1 MNGGGKKTSRTP
13 RISPTGPPSGS
24 LGTDTKMSDGILQ
37 PKHIPFP
44 YIPQDSELLFEIMN
58 FVFTLVATGLQFLNL
73 YRTAWWLPQSY
84 NNQAMVSY
92 YFVMLILKKTRYIGF
107 QFPINCMKQRY

>member
-1 MNGGGKKTSRTP
+1 MSRTP

-58 FVFTLVATGLQFLNL
+58 FIFTLVATGLQFLNL

-92 YFVMLILKKTRYIGF
+92 CFVMLNLEKLDT
-107 QFPINCMKQRY
+107 